1 MQQGRK
7 RWIAVRTSFHI
18 TGIAAQGEEYVRMSS
33 VLVAARMTQ
42 CIGLGQ
48 RQEEPP
54 YDVLH
59 ARKQEWLVICV
70 CSVHQ
75 SKSMT
80 AYNRTLNT

>member
-7 RWIAVRTSFHI
+7 RWIAVRTSSHI
-18 TGIAAQGEEYVRMSS
+18 IGIAAQGEEYVRMSS

-42 CIGLGQ
+42 FTGLGQ
-48 RQEEPP
+48 RLEEPP

-70 CSVHQ
+70 CSVNQ
-75 SKSMT
+75 SKSR
-80 AYNRTLNT
+80 NSNNWTLES

>member
-7 RWIAVRTSFHI
+7 RWIVVRTSFHT

-48 RQEEPP
+48 RSEEPP

-75 SKSMT
+75 SKSRNS
-80 AYNRTLNT
+80 YNWTLES

>member
-7 RWIAVRTSFHI
+7 RWIAVRTSSHI
-18 TGIAAQGEEYVRMSS
+18 IGIAAQGEEYVRMSS

-42 CIGLGQ
+42 FTGLGQ
-48 RQEEPP
+48 RLEEPP

-59 ARKQEWLVICV
+59 ARKQEWLVIYV

-75 SKSMT
+75 CKST
-80 AYNRTLNT
+80 LSSRRTYKT